1 MVTVKQVQSGIVRYV
16 DSDLLPHLDGMK
28 KIGLGIYMGLAS
40 ENIGAAIQK
49 YKGHPAVA
57 MLNVVTEDG
66 MVDIDKVYAVAKPMF
81 DQKQSIDLPLIGRVT
96 FDGNDVEKLYRY
108 ISEA

>member
-49 YKGHPAVA
+49 YKDHPAVA
-57 MLNVVTEDG
+57 MLNVVTGDG

-81 DQKQSIDLPLIGRVT
+81 EQKQSIDLPLIGRVT
-96 FDGNDVEKLYRY
+96 FDGDDVEKLYRY

>member
-1 MVTVKQVQSGIVRYV
+1 MVTVKQVQTGIVRYV
-16 DSDLLPHLDGMK
+16 DNDLLPHLEGMK

-49 YKGHPAVA
+49 YKDHPAVA
-57 MLNVVTEDG
+57 MLNVVTDDG
-66 MVDIDKVYAVAKPMF
+66 MVDIDKVYTVAKPMF

-96 FDGNDVEKLYRY
+96 FDGSDVEKLYRY

>member
-49 YKGHPAVA
+49 YKDHPAVA

-108 ISEA
+108 ISES

>member
-49 YKGHPAVA
+49 YKDHPAVA